1 LIQVRNDGG
10 NNHLELLRSS
20 NDANC
25 AAFWLTKSRGSAGSP
40 SEISNGDSLG
50 IISFKGYD
58 GVSYVDGAYII
69 AQADGSWTDGG
80 DTTDAPTRLV
90 FSTVADGTTVPTE
103 RMRINAA
110 GQILASQDG
119 TAAAPVIS
127 RSSDTDTGI
136 YFGTNTLNFSAGGAS
151 KAYVSADGIVCANTS
166 AGANAPLNSA
176 APANTGEK
184 LITFYRSDNYSIIGT
199 VTNNGGNGVAYNT
212 TSDYRLKEN
221 IEPLVSA
228 VSRLNQIPVYR
239 FNYKGSPD
247 YTVDGFI
254 AHEVQAIVPEAI
266 TGIKDEID
274 ANGNPLYQG
283 IDQSKLVPLLT
294 AALQEAIAKIASLEA
309 RLTALE
315 AN

>member
-1 LIQVRNDGG
+1 
-10 NNHLELLRSS
+10 
-20 NDANC
+20 
-25 AAFWLTKSRGSAGSP
+25 
-40 SEISNGDSLG
+40 
-50 IISFKGYD
+50 
-58 GVSYVDGAYII
+58 
-69 AQADGSWTDGG
+69 
-80 DTTDAPTRLV
+80 
-90 FSTVADGTTVPTE
+90 
-103 RMRINAA
+103 MRISAA

-136 YFGTNTLNFSAGGAS
+136 YFGTNTLYFSAGGAS
-151 KAYVSADGIVCANTS
+151 KAYVYADGIVCANTS
-166 AGANAPLNSA
+166 AGANAPLSSA